1 MTEGGKSSQFLF
13 SNYSLLITYYAI
25 NRQVNCQKGENKMLE
40 AILSKYLLNALLLS
54 LVSIGYSFLKNRLG
68 EDRAGTIKEAILS
81 AMLWA
86 EEELGIG
93 NGNQKWEIAWKKLI
107 EILADQNISLRKSE
121 EKTVK
126 TMMEAN
132 VGKINQQTYD
142 VLLKR
147 KLIKDKTIVQQ
158 SLPTK

>member
-1 MTEGGKSSQFLF
+1 
-13 SNYSLLITYYAI
+13 
-25 NRQVNCQKGENKMLE
+25 MLE

-54 LVSIGYSFLKNRLG
+54 LVSIFYSFLKNKLG
-68 EDRAGTIKEAILS
+68 EDRASTIKEAILA

-107 EILADQNISLRKSE
+107 EILADKNISLRKSE
-121 EKTVK
+121 EKAVK
-126 TMMEAN
+126 MMMKAN
-132 VGKINQQTYD
+132 VGRINKQTYD
-142 VLLKR
+142 ILSRRKLLK
-147 KLIKDKTIVQQ
+147 DKGIVQQ

>member
-1 MTEGGKSSQFLF
+1 
-13 SNYSLLITYYAI
+13 
-25 NRQVNCQKGENKMLE
+25 MLE

-93 NGNQKWEIAWKKLI
+93 NGSQKWDVAWKKLI
-107 EILADQNISLRKSE
+107 EILADKNISLKKSE
-121 EKTVK
+121 EKAVK
-126 TMMEAN
+126 VMMKAN
-132 VGKINQQTYD
+132 VGRINQQTYD
-142 VLLKR
+142 VLLKK
-147 KLIKDKTIVQQ
+147 KLIKDKKIVQQ
-158 SLPTK
+158 SLLTR